1 MDKNEIRH
9 RLSNEVNGLD
19 IVIKRFASVRHYV
32 TFKQERYDDTLG
44 MLVNI
49 ANEMRQTLN
58 ELNNESTNKPSD
70 REDSLGE
77 LFK

>member
-9 RLSNEVNGLD
+9 RLKNEIEGLD
-19 IVIKRFASVRHYV
+19 IVIKQFASVRHYV
-32 TFKQERYDDTLG
+32 TFKQDRFGNALG
-44 MLVNI
+44 MLINI
-49 ANEMRQTLN
+49 SNEMRQTLN